1 MAAAASGEAGRDS
14 AKHHEGDCLELPVE
28 ELLQRARPMP
38 SHDEMVIEDLTVEE
52 GDAFLEALEA

>member
-1 MAAAASGEAGRDS
+1 MSSEAAKR
-14 AKHHEGDCLELPVE
+14 HEGDCLELPVE

-38 SHDEMVIEDLTVEE
+38 SHDEMIIEDLTVEE

>member
-1 MAAAASGEAGRDS
+1 MVVEMSSEP
-14 AKHHEGDCLELPVE
+14 AKRHEDDCLELPVE